1 MIIPSLLSRDNYGTN
16 LRVTLFIIW
25 DVLYSSNN
33 LMFKLHTTLWW
44 NLQTSSWYLCCSSSD
59 LKWISFH
66 YWTPIIAPRQGVAAE
81 DRNTG
86 SRKEIQTQGQLKFA
100 IFYLTFWSRNP
111 TMNSIS
117 IWYIIALH
125 CIALDWLCTPYIQ
138 DAQFGPSLPTQI
150 VAQFNK
156 KYDSHLKVK
165 KKSFGKDK
173 DKTDLF

>member
-100 IFYLTFWSRNP
+100 IFYLTFW
-111 TMNSIS
+111 
-117 IWYIIALH
+117 
-125 CIALDWLCTPYIQ
+125 
-138 DAQFGPSLPTQI
+138 
-150 VAQFNK
+150 
-156 KYDSHLKVK
+156 
-165 KKSFGKDK
+165 
-173 DKTDLF
+173 